1 MLSFSLA
8 YGDELWH
15 VVLYQ
20 WLIDN
25 ALTDRLLEVQPWV
38 IVFMFLNLSVSAF
51 SFKFQRRRNTFQH
64 QRAVQRL
71 QTGYSALMIAS
82 RVQKLPCH
90 RKNLKSKDWLQIDGC
105 ATLLHTMCKHM
116 MKSIILL
123 SVLQKKEADERCSH
137 NGHWISHFSAKIR
150 LSEQNFSF
158 NFLKTIFVLSD

>member
-1 MLSFSLA
+1 MACRVVSVVNRQCTYGQTVGGATLSYCF
-8 YGDELWH
+8 
-15 VVLYQ
+15 
-20 WLIDN
+20 I
-25 ALTDRLLEVQPWV
+25 
-38 IVFMFLNLSVSAF
+38 FLNLSVSAF
-51 SFKFQRRRNTFQH
+51 SFKFQTRRNTFQH

-105 ATLLHTMCKHM
+105 ATLLHTMCNHM

-137 NGHWISHFSAKIR
+137 NVH
-150 LSEQNFSF
+150 
-158 NFLKTIFVLSD
+158 